1 MNRFNTVI
9 WLCMWIYNL
18 LCRRLFSMFTAL
30 SREVIARF
38 IELDGIA
45 DHH

>member
-1 MNRFNTVI
+1 MVVHVDLQLIMSSSF
-9 WLCMWIYNL
+9 
-18 LCRRLFSMFTAL
+18 FMFTAL